1 MKIIHTSDWHLGNTF
16 HNRDRTSEFTAFFT
30 QLKDIIRQEK
40 PDALLVSGDVFD
52 TATPSN
58 AAAKMY
64 YALLAD
70 LHRLFPLLQVF
81 IVAGNHDSPSFLKA
95 PTPLFEAI
103 NTTLVTSVERDAAG
117 ICLDKLIHPIVRE
130 GKPVAW
136 VLAVPHIRRGD
147 LTSLEEGA
155 RTDAAAVTAFYQ
167 ALQDRVP
174 HDGLPVI
181 AMGHLTLL
189 GASFS
194 QENVGGLDNIDAA
207 AFAQGIT
214 YTALGHIHKKQQ
226 IPGPGEMHYCGAPLA
241 MSFSEKDYEHV
252 VKVVICEGAAN
263 VVCEGAA
270 NVICEGAANVACEG
284 VPDANPEAGPRVV
297 EIRDIPIHQPMQL
310 LTIPEQPASLEDVL
324 FALQALPAETHA
336 YVELNVQQGCYAP
349 DFRQRVAE
357 ALAGKP
363 DVFFCRTKPNEA
375 VRLVASQAED
385 TVGTLDDFKSLK
397 PLDVIRKVYARANAG
412 KELDEVYISL
422 LEEVTLTR

>member
-16 HNRDRTSEFTAFFT
+16 HNRDRTLEFTSFFA
-30 QLKDIIRQEK
+30 QLKDIIRQEE
-40 PDALLVSGDVFD
+40 PDALLVAGDVFD

-70 LHRLFPLLQVF
+70 LHRLFPLLQIV

-103 NTTLVTSVERDAAG
+103 NTTLVTSVERDEAG
-117 ICLDKLIHPIVRE
+117 ICLDKLIHPIVKE

-155 RTDAAAVTAFYQ
+155 RTDAAAVTAFYK
-167 ALQDRVP
+167 ALRERVP

-194 QENVGGLDNIDAA
+194 QENVGGLDNIDTA

-241 MSFSEKDYEHV
+241 MSFSERDYEHV
-252 VKVVICEGAAN
+252 VKVV
-263 VVCEGAA
+263 VCEGAP
-270 NVICEGAANVACEG
+270 GADSEG
-284 VPDANPEAGPRVV
+284 VLGADSERAPGTEPQAGARVV
-297 EIRDIPIHQPMQL
+297 EVRDIPIRQPMQL
-310 LTIPEQPASLEDVL
+310 RTIPEQPAPLEDVL
-324 FALQALPAETHA
+324 FALQALPADTHA
-336 YVELNVQQGCYAP
+336 YVELNVQPGCYAP

-363 DVFFCRTKPNEA
+363 DVFFCRTKPNET
-375 VRLVASQAED
+375 VRLADSQAED

-397 PLDVIRKVYARANAG
+397 PLDVIRKVYARANGG
-412 KELDEVYISL
+412 KELDEAYIAL
-422 LEEVTLTR
+422 LEEVALTRET